1 MSTSTRDLTNLEAAR
16 QYLNAIQRGA
26 TGDDLAQFFTPD
38 VVAEE
43 LPNRVAPD
51 GKRRKLA
58 GILEGAE
65 RGQKVLSAQRF
76 EIRSAVATNDRVILE
91 VLWVGTLAIP
101 FGTIPAGGEM
111 RAHSAM
117 FLEFRDGK
125 IAAQRNYDCFEP
137 W

>member
-1 MSTSTRDLTNLEAAR
+1 MSTSTRELANLDAAR
-16 QYLNAIQRGA
+16 QYLAAVSQGV
-26 TGDDLAQFFTPD
+26 TGDALAQYFTPD
-38 VVAEE
+38 VVQEE
-43 LPNRVAPD
+43 FPNRVSPD

-76 EIRSAVATNDRVILE
+76 EIRSGIATGDRVILE
-91 VLWVGTLAIP
+91 VLWVGTLAIA

-125 IAAQRNYDCFEP
+125 IMAQRNYDCFEP

>member
-1 MSTSTRDLTNLEAAR
+1 MSTSTRDLANLDAAR
-16 QYLNAIQRGA
+16 QYLAAITRRA
-26 TGDDLAQFFTPD
+26 TGDALARFFAPD
-38 VVAEE
+38 VVQEE
-43 LPNRVAPD
+43 LPNRVSPD

-58 GILEGAE
+58 GILEAAE
-65 RGQKVLSAQRF
+65 LGQRVLSEQRF
-76 EIRSAVATNDRVILE
+76 EIRSAISTGDRVILE

-117 FLEFRDGK
+117 FLEFREGK
-125 IAAQRNYDCFEP
+125 IAAQRNYDCFEA

>member
-1 MSTSTRDLTNLEAAR
+1 MSTSTRDLTNLETARHYLAAVSS
-16 QYLNAIQRGA
+16 GA
-26 TGDDLAQFFTPD
+26 TGDALAQFFTPD
-38 VVAEE
+38 VTQEE
-43 LPNRVAPD
+43 FPNRVSPD

-58 GILEGAE
+58 AILEGAE

-76 EIRSAVATNDRVILE
+76 EIRSAIATADRVILE

-101 FGTIPAGGEM
+101 FGTIPIGGEM
-111 RAHSAM
+111 RAHCAM
-117 FLEFRDGK
+117 ILEFREGK